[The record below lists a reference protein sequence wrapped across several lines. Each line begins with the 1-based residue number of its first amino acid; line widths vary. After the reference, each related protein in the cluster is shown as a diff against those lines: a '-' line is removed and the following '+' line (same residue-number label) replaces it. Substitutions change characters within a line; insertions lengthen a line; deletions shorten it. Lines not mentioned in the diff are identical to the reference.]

1 MPWDPRQ
8 TAAQRRWKR
17 GRLRDSHAP
26 KPSPVHGAPTGM
38 LYVHVIL
45 RGANP
50 PVEDAV
56 KVFST
61 LDEQIKS
68 CESWKNMSGNVEIL
82 ITLFRHWDEDAVN
95 AVALKVQQELQHLP
109 GISSDPQL
117 EAVKIRRTGD
127 IA

>member
-1 MPWDPRQ
+1 
-8 TAAQRRWKR
+8 
-17 GRLRDSHAP
+17 
-26 KPSPVHGAPTGM
+26 
-38 LYVHVIL
+38 
-45 RGANP
+45 
-50 PVEDAV
+50 
-56 KVFST
+56 
-61 LDEQIKS
+61 
-68 CESWKNMSGNVEIL
+68 MSGNVEIL